1 MNSGD
6 LYKLNKNS
14 ELFKIILFS
23 NFQRFLSFPEFNSTI
38 LKTFVEI
45 RESCINIQNICREDI
60 ETLFSMKIKRL
71 CGACN

>member
-1 MNSGD
+1 MHIWAVN

-23 NFQRFLSFPEFNSTI
+23 NFQRFLSFHKFKSTI

-45 RESCINIQNICREDI
+45 RKSCINIQNVCREDI
-60 ETLFSMKIKRL
+60 ETTFF
-71 CGACN
+71 NEN

>member
-1 MNSGD
+1 MLCYTYAHMNSGD

-23 NFQRFLSFPEFNSTI
+23 NFQRFLSFQEFNFMI
-38 LKTFVEI
+38 LKTFVES

-60 ETLFSMKIKRL
+60 ETNFFQ
-71 CGACN
+71 